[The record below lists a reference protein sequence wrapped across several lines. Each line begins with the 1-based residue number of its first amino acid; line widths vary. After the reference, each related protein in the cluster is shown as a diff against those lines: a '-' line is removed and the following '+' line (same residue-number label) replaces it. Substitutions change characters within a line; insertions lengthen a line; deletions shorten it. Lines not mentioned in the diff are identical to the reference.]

1 MEILLIIAVVLAI
14 ASFYLHRSTDKTKEQ
29 FENRLSVT
37 TNPSQ
42 DLFTNQKYAIIGLLA
57 FIQGASPL
65 SAYDKE
71 ANQIVQS
78 TIFSLGLSQQD
89 VERYLKLA
97 MTHDPEEHMN
107 HIIGSL
113 KEIQDRDFIKK
124 LYEKSMRIANI
135 SGDKETKEM
144 VSGIFSELGV

>member
-14 ASFYLHRSTDKTKEQ
+14 ASFYLHRNADNAKEQ
-29 FENRLSVT
+29 FKNRPNVI

-42 DLFTNQKYAIIGLLA
+42 DLFTNQKYAIVGLLA

-78 TIFSLGLSQQD
+78 TIFSLGLSQPD

-97 MTHDPEEHMN
+97 MTHAPEEHMN
-107 HIIGSL
+107 RLIDSL
-113 KEIQDRDFIKK
+113 KEIRDRDFIKR
-124 LYEKSMRIANI
+124 LYDKSMRIANI
-135 SGDKETKEM
+135 SGDKETKEI
-144 VSGIFSELGV
+144 VSNIFSELGV